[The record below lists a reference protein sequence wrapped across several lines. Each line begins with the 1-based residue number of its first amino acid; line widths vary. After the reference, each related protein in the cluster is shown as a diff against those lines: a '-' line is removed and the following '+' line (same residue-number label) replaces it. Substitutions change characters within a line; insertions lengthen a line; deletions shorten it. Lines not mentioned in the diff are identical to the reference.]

1 MNPEWIEPGDGMG
14 RQIDLT
20 GMRLSAQS
28 SENLLLDG
36 ITTITPRLRYLAFR
50 AWVIWRYWHG
60 RQPDRWKTF
69 IEFAARQEAA
79 LALGL
84 AANDYR
90 GTTIVG
96 ISEARKLIEGGK
108 SRLPITRLTAQTATG
123 IYATSSDSLA
133 LSDWTDFGT
142 PKLSTTGND
151 LAELIEKSVAT
162 TKYARRI
169 ARNQNTDEGTASEL
183 IEFSEA
189 FDPDTFAAKEQNILI
204 DAMFA
209 RTADQPASFARRAT
223 YGLLLDLSK
232 SKPDLDSSGFFSSVA
247 DRTSRFNARFNDISD
262 AWAQYC
268 LRDLLAA
275 AYESALWSAIEA
287 LRNRRLKKE
296 TSSDPN
302 DVLADAVN
310 QPENDQLLKMLGFGL
325 SSKMTVKEL
334 RSALKSKCAHDVA
347 ERSGLRRWSRGLTET
362 EIIAATFEMPSAGPA
377 ALVVSWC
384 LAAHRVAD
392 AQQIGLDDRH
402 HNVGLRRDILPLLES
417 HAALPVRALMTT
429 LLHRASMQHL
439 RIAWERMAADPTRNI
454 SMFSVD
460 EGQWLFFRPYK
471 FTRMNSRINQAM
483 NWLGSLNL
491 VGKQGTTPSGLQ
503 LLKEILADDVRPSQ

>member
-28 SENLLLDG
+28 SEDLLLDG
-36 ITTITPRLRYLAFR
+36 ITTITPRPRYLTFR
-50 AWVIWRYWHG
+50 TWVISRYWHG

-90 GTTIVG
+90 RTTIVG
-96 ISEARKLIEGGK
+96 ISEARKLIEASK
-108 SRLPITRLTAQTATG
+108 RRVPIKRLTAQTATA

-133 LSDWTDFGT
+133 LSDWTDLGT

-151 LAELIEKSVAT
+151 LAELVEKNVAT

-169 ARNQNTDEGTASEL
+169 ARDPNTDEGTVSEL
-183 IEFSEA
+183 IEFAEA
-189 FDPDTFAAKEQNILI
+189 FDPDTIAAKERNILI

-209 RTADQPASFARRAT
+209 RTADQPADFARRAT

-232 SKPDLDSSGFFSSVA
+232 SKLDLDLNGFFSSVA
-247 DRTSRFNARFNDISD
+247 DRASRFSAWFNDIAD

-268 LRDLLAA
+268 VRDLLAA
-275 AYESALWSAIEA
+275 AYESALWSVMEA
-287 LRNRRLKKE
+287 LRNRKLKE

-310 QPENDQLLKMLGFGL
+310 QAENDRLLKMLGFGL

-334 RSALKSKCAHDVA
+334 RATLKSKCTRDVV

-384 LAAHRVAD
+384 LAAHRIAD

-402 HNVGLRRDILPLLES
+402 HNVGLRRDILPLLEL
-417 HAALPVRALMTT
+417 HVTLPVRTLMTT
-429 LLHRASMQHL
+429 LLYRASMQHL
-439 RIAWERMAADPTRNI
+439 RIAWDRMATDPTRNV

-460 EGQWLFFRPYK
+460 EGQWLFFRAYK

-503 LLKEILADDVRPSQ
+503 LLKEVLADDVGPSQ